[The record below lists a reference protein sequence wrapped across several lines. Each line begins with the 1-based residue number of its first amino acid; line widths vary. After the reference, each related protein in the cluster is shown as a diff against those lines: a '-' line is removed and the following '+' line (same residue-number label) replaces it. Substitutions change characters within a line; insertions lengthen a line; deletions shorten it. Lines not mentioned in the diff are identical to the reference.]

1 MKQRFLRPAILLLLA
16 FALLILPGCEL
27 LDILLYEDSPILA
40 DSSGLQLHFLD
51 VGQADATLILSDGEA
66 MLIDGGNVADSS
78 FIYAYLEKYK
88 IDYLDYIICTHA
100 HEDHVGGLAGALNYA
115 EAGTVFCPVNDY
127 DSKAFQS
134 FVKYVEQQGLDLT
147 KPVVGER
154 FTLGGAQ
161 FDILGPVEDY
171 EDANNTSIS
180 IKLTYGEHSFLF
192 TGDAEREAETA
203 MLEAGTDVSCTLLH
217 IGHHGSYTSTSYRFL
232 YEANPKYA
240 IISCGEDNSYGHPHE
255 EVTSRLADANVE
267 VFRTDLS
274 GTIVC
279 TSNGKELMFSF
290 EK

>member
-1 MKQRFLRPAILLLLA
+1 MKQRFFKSAILLLLA
-16 FALLILPGCEL
+16 IALLILPGCEL
-27 LDILLYEDSPILA
+27 LDAFLYEDSPMLT

-51 VGQADATLILSDGEA
+51 VGQADATLILCDSEV
-66 MLIDGGNVADSS
+66 MLIDGGNAADSS
-78 FIYAYLEKYK
+78 FIYAYLEKYG

-115 EAGTVFCPVNDY
+115 EAGTVFCPVDDY
-127 DSKAFQS
+127 DSKAFKS
-134 FVKYVEQQGLDLT
+134 FIKYVEQQGLELR

-154 FTLGGAQ
+154 FIFGAAQ
-161 FDILGPVEDY
+161 FEILGPVEDY
-171 EDANNTSIS
+171 EDTNNTSIS

-240 IISCGEDNSYGHPHE
+240 IISCGEGNSYGHPHE
-255 EVTSRLADANVE
+255 EVTSRLADADVE

-274 GTIVC
+274 GTIIC
-279 TSNGKELMFSF
+279 KSDGKELMFSF

>member
-27 LDILLYEDSPILA
+27 LDTLLYEDSPILA

-217 IGHHGSYTSTSYRFL
+217 VGHHGSYTSTSYRFL